1 MRNSKIIE
9 EIPKPENVFETVLKL
24 RGTPKD
30 TNGKSLVIHSSK
42 PLDET
47 TIKNVISAFNSNG
60 IQSAEKV
67 VLDKCKESKISLIS
81 AITD

>member
-1 MRNSKIIE
+1 MSNSKTIK
-9 EIPKPENVFETVLKL
+9 EIPKSENVFETVLKL

-30 TNGKSLVIHSSK
+30 TNGKSLVIHSSE

-47 TIKNVISAFNSNG
+47 TIKNIMSVFNSNG
-60 IQSAEKV
+60 IRSAEKV

-81 AITD
+81 TIAD